1 MDVSFIGF
9 IASIFIFGFIFIFCL
24 NLLFKRMFGVD
35 EDFKDFRE
43 LFNLHKTIRR
53 DKIIVSLISLA
64 TTILFIELF
73 NLKFNIIVFAIVYIT
88 IRTLFEI
95 IIYKKLPSIKISKDT
110 LILWI
115 SLCFMI
121 VCWNFMAKLFGYLGI
136 TNPTITIV
144 LSCIIPIL
152 LLLLFID
159 VFVEF

>member
-1 MDVSFIGF
+1 VDIGF
-9 IASIFIFGFIFIFCL
+9 IVLIASIFIFGCIFIFCL

-35 EDFKDFRE
+35 NDFKE
-43 LFNLHKTIRR
+43 LFNLNKNIKR

-73 NLKFNIIVFAIVYIT
+73 NLKFNIIVFVIVYII

-110 LILWI
+110 LMLWI

-121 VCWNFMAKLFGYLGI
+121 ACWYFVPKLLSYFGISNQII
-136 TNPTITIV
+136 TVILAFIM
-144 LSCIIPIL
+144 PIL
-152 LLLLFID
+152 LLLLFIA

>member
-1 MDVSFIGF
+1 MDISPIVL
-9 IASIFIFGFIFIFCL
+9 IASIFIFGCIFIFCL

-35 EDFKDFRE
+35 NDFKE
-43 LFNLHKTIRR
+43 LFNLNKNIKR
-53 DKIIVSLISLA
+53 DKIIVSLISLVI
-64 TTILFIELF
+64 TILFIELF
-73 NLKFNIIVFAIVYIT
+73 NLKFNIIVFVIVYII

-110 LILWI
+110 LMLWI
-115 SLCFMI
+115 SLCFII
-121 VCWNFMAKLFGYLGI
+121 VCWNIMAKIFGYLGI

-152 LLLLFID
+152 LLLLFIA